1 MSPDGRGREK
11 QSKESKSQIN
21 KNLRNKTSNGLSAHH
36 ITTTSQRTLFD
47 DGFALA
53 EGRVHQAA
61 GDSLQLLG
69 AQRLQQ
75 LDISVSM

>member
-1 MSPDGRGREK
+1 MSPERGGEK

-21 KNLRNKTSNGLSAHH
+21 KNLRNKTTNGLSANH
-36 ITTTSQRTLFD
+36 IKRTSQRTLFD

-61 GDSLQLLG
+61 GHRLQLLG

-75 LDISVSM
+75 LDIPVSV